1 MTDRSL
7 LSEFALVG
15 AQLVKLAGEILR
27 PTPTTDPCQAR
38 VELNLTPQPPDGPGA
53 IPGGY
58 VVAVRFNCVG
68 LPSSGRE
75 DERLF
80 TLEIVL
86 NAAYR
91 QERGAHVDFAEFQR
105 HHTSLTRQLFPIM
118 QLHASRLLAD
128 LGLSQIRLPHDL
140 LTNTAEEPGQRISV
154 H

>member
-1 MTDRSL
+1 MTERSL

-15 AQLVKLAGEILR
+15 TQLIKLGAEILR
-27 PTPTTDPCQAR
+27 PVPANDPCQAR

-53 IPGGY
+53 IPGGF

-68 LPSSGRE
+68 LPPNGRE

-80 TLEIVL
+80 VLEVML

-91 QERGAHVDFAEFQR
+91 QELGTPLEFAEFQR

-118 QLHASRLLAD
+118 HLHASRLLGE
-128 LGLSQIRLPHDL
+128 LGLGQIRLPQDL
-140 LTNTAEEPGQRISV
+140 LAQTTGNTERARV

>member
-1 MTDRSL
+1 MSERSL

-15 AQLVKLAGEILR
+15 AQLVKLSGELLR
-27 PTPTTDPCQAR
+27 PTPVHDPCQAR

-58 VVAVRFNCVG
+58 VVAVRFSCVG

-91 QERGAHVDFAEFQR
+91 QERGAPVDFAEFQR
-105 HHTSLTRQLFPIM
+105 HHTSLTRQLFPLM
-118 QLHASRLLAD
+118 QVHASRLLAE
-128 LGLSQIRLPHDL
+128 LGLAQIRLPHDL
-140 LTNTAEEPGQRISV
+140 LGNTLDGAPERASV